1 MSYEVANHKE
11 SLGQFDG
18 NRGYGDLIEAATGYK
33 AAEEF
38 FRTGVTED
46 VRAVIK
52 DLRDIAEKAAPD
64 VTETAKTLAKLIKG
78 QKIAIITDGVV

>member
-11 SLGQFDG
+11 SLGQFAS
-18 NRGYGDLIEAATGYK
+18 NKGYGDLIEAATCYK
-33 AAEEF
+33 AAAEF

-52 DLRDIAEKAAPD
+52 DLRDIAEKAVPD
-64 VTETAKTLAKLIKG
+64 VAETAKTLAKLIKG